1 VFKVTQEQNRSYFVF
16 RVEDKFKGVKMKKKI
31 LLIALISMLM
41 LSACA
46 SQSREALSEQVEAPA
61 AMPGYAPAPEEVGS
75 KNELEAAYDAAGQQ
89 AQVERVVLKS
99 AEITISVA
107 KPNDSMKAISDMAA
121 RLGGF
126 VVSSY
131 TWKEEDYSSGRSYDK
146 ATITIRVPA
155 EKLDSTLADIRAMSA
170 NGTEGVISESQSGQD
185 VTSDFVDSESRL
197 RNLKAAE
204 AQLMELMDNTT
215 DLSGT
220 MEVFRELTNIRGQ
233 IEVLQGHINYLKES
247 ANLSSIAITLVAEA
261 SLQPIEIGGWKP
273 QGVVRESL
281 VKLVRSFQGLVDFL
295 IRFGITCLPFL
306 IPLGFGAFF
315 LVKALRKRSAN
326 RPSKRKNR
334 EMAYQSTIIE
344 PRPEDLEKK

>member
-1 VFKVTQEQNRSYFVF
+1 
-16 RVEDKFKGVKMKKKI
+16 MKKKI
-31 LLIALISMLM
+31 LLLALISMLM

-46 SQSREALSEQVEAPA
+46 GASRNTIAVPIEAPA
-61 AMPGYAPAPEEVGS
+61 VPGYAPIEEESGTKEDS
-75 KNELEAAYDAAGQQ
+75 STAYEAAGQQ

-107 KPNDSMKAISDMAA
+107 KPHDSMKEISEMAS

-126 VVSSY
+126 VVSSF

-155 EKLDSTLADIRAMSA
+155 EKLDSTLAEIRAMSA
-170 NGTEGVISESQSGQD
+170 NGAEGVISESQSGQD
-185 VTSDFVDSESRL
+185 VTSDYVDSESRL

-204 AQLMELMDNTT
+204 AQLIELMENTT
-215 DLSGT
+215 DLENT
-220 MEVFRELTNIRGQ
+220 MEVFRELTNIREQ

-247 ANLSSIAITLVAEA
+247 SELSSITVTLVAEA

-281 VKLVRSFQGLVDFL
+281 EKLVRNFQKFVDFL
-295 IRFGITCLPFL
+295 IRFSITWLPFL
-306 IPLGFGAFF
+306 IPLGIVIHF
-315 LVKALRKRSAN
+315 LVKALRKRSTN
-326 RPSKRKNR
+326 QPSKSKD
-334 EMAYQSTIIE
+334 MASPTAVIE
-344 PRPEDLEKK
+344 PTPIEPEDKK

>member
-1 VFKVTQEQNRSYFVF
+1 
-16 RVEDKFKGVKMKKKI
+16 MKKKI
-31 LLIALISMLM
+31 LLLALISMLM
-41 LSACA
+41 VSACSSA
-46 SQSREALSEQVEAPA
+46 SRDILSEAVEAPA
-61 AMPGYAPAPEEVGS
+61 PIPGYPPVEEEVWNKDEGGT
-75 KNELEAAYDAAGQQ
+75 AYDAAGQQ
-89 AQVERVVLKS
+89 AQVERVVLKT
-99 AEITISVA
+99 AEITVSVA
-107 KPNDSMKAISDMAA
+107 KPNDSMKEISEMAS

-126 VVSSY
+126 VVNSY
-131 TWKEEDYSSGRSYDK
+131 TWKDQDYSSGRSYDK

-155 EKLDSTLADIRAMSA
+155 DKLDSTLAEIRAMSA

-204 AQLMELMDNTT
+204 TQLMELMENTT
-215 DLSGT
+215 DLANT

-247 ANLSSIAITLVAEA
+247 AALSSIAITLVAEA

-281 VKLVRSFQGLVDFL
+281 VKLVRSFQNLVDFL

-306 IPLGFGAFF
+306 IPLGFGIYF

-326 RPSKRKNR
+326 RPSKHNHRD
-334 EMAYQSTIIE
+334 MAHPAADE
-344 PRPEDLEKK
+344 ANLAAPEEKK

>member
-1 VFKVTQEQNRSYFVF
+1 
-16 RVEDKFKGVKMKKKI
+16 MKKKI
-31 LLIALISMLM
+31 LLLALISMLM

-46 SQSREALSEQVEAPA
+46 SAPRDTMSESVEAPV
-61 AMPGYAPAPEEVGS
+61 AMPGYAPEPKEEYR
-75 KNELEAAYDAAGQQ
+75 NEEDGKVFYDTADQQ

-107 KPNDSMKAISDMAA
+107 RPNDSMKEISAMAS

-126 VVSSY
+126 VVNSY
-131 TWKEEDYSSGRSYDK
+131 TWKDQDYSSGRSYDK

-155 EKLDSTLADIRAMSA
+155 EKLDSTLAEIRAMSA

-204 AQLMELMDNTT
+204 TQLMELMEDTT
-215 DLSGT
+215 DLSST
-220 MEVFRELTNIRGQ
+220 MEVFRELTNLRSQ

-247 ANLSSIAITLVAEA
+247 ADLSSIAITLVAEA

-273 QGVVRESL
+273 EGVVRESL
-281 VKLVRSFQGLVDFL
+281 VKLVRSFQSLVDFL
-295 IRFGITCLPFL
+295 IRFSITCLPFL
-306 IPLGFGAFF
+306 IPLGIGIFF

-326 RPSKRKNR
+326 RPSRRKSR
-334 EMAYQSTIIE
+334 EMASPAAVIDPSPVE
-344 PRPEDLEKK
+344 PEEKK

>member
-1 VFKVTQEQNRSYFVF
+1 
-16 RVEDKFKGVKMKKKI
+16 MKKI

-41 LSACA
+41 LTACSSA
-46 SQSREALSEQVEAPA
+46 SRNSLETPAEAPA
-61 AMPGYAPAPEEVGS
+61 VMPEYGAPPMTEEGWS
-75 KNELEAAYDAAGQQ
+75 KDESGAVYDAAGQQ

-107 KPNDSMKAISDMAA
+107 KPNDSMKEISAIAT

-126 VVSSY
+126 VVNSF
-131 TWKEEDYSSGRSYDK
+131 TWKDQDYSSGRSYDK

-155 EKLDSTLADIRAMSA
+155 EKLDSTLAEIRAMSA

-204 AQLMELMDNTT
+204 TQLVELIENTD
-215 DLSGT
+215 DLSST

-233 IEVLQGHINYLKES
+233 IEVLQGHINYLRES
-247 ANLSSIAITLVAEA
+247 ADLSSIAITLVAEA

-281 VKLVRSFQGLVDFL
+281 EKLVRSFQSLVDFL
-295 IRFGITCLPFL
+295 IRFSISCLPFL
-306 IPLGFGAFF
+306 IPLGIGIFF
-315 LVKALRKRSAN
+315 LVKALRKRSGN
-326 RPSKRKNR
+326 RQSSRKNR
-334 EMAYQSTIIE
+334 EIASPSVVIE
-344 PRPEDLEKK
+344 PAPAETEEKK

>member
-1 VFKVTQEQNRSYFVF
+1 
-16 RVEDKFKGVKMKKKI
+16 MKKKI
-31 LLIALISMLM
+31 LLVTLISMLM

-46 SQSREALSEQVEAPA
+46 SQSRQSLPQEVEAPA
-61 AMPGYAPAPEEVGS
+61 AQPAYGVPVAEESFV
-75 KNELEAAYDAAGQQ
+75 KNEGGTAYDATGQQ

-99 AEITISVA
+99 AEITVSVA
-107 KPNDSMKAISDMAA
+107 KPNDSMKAISAMAS

-126 VVSSY
+126 VVNSY
-131 TWKEEDYSSGRSYDK
+131 TWKDQDYTTGRSYDK

-155 EKLDSTLADIRAMSA
+155 EKLDATLDEIRAMSA

-204 AQLMELMDNTT
+204 EQLMELMKNTT
-215 DLSGT
+215 DLANT

-247 ANLSSIAITLVAEA
+247 SDLSSIAITLVAEA

-281 VKLVRSFQGLVDFL
+281 EKLVRSFQNLVDFL

-306 IPLGFGAFF
+306 IPLGVGIFF

-326 RPSKRKNR
+326 RPSRRKNR
-334 EMAYQSTIIE
+334 DMASPTSVEIPPVE
-344 PRPEDLEKK
+344 PEDKK